1 MRSSTLWVAGA
12 TAVSIG
18 AATTAAAAGPLG
30 HQRLTAAPET
40 GSPAMSQPL
49 SASLAA
55 SRPDLGR
62 RKGNPGTAP
71 APVAKVVLTEASSGQ
86 AITVK
91 PGTEIDVS
99 LKPDSGQRWSRPR
112 SDHPQTVGGRHGG
125 RGWGGPGGRQA
136 TPDLGPGRRGDGST
150 HAVFLARG
158 TGDATLSSAERSGG
172 LLLLKPP
179 TTSRSWSVKVTVS
192 GPAPAGPKPKPGPFA
207 PAAVEPAAQ
216 AVPARVDASRLVT
229 PVAPVVQRLQVT
241 LPRL

>member
-1 MRSSTLWVAGA
+1 MRSSTLWIAGA

-30 HQRLTAAPET
+30 QHRLAAALET

-55 SRPDLGR
+55 SDPDLGR
-62 RKGNPGTAP
+62 RRGNPGTAP

-125 RGWGGPGGRQA
+125 WGWRGPGGRRA
-136 TPDLGPGRRGDGST
+136 TPDLGPGGRGDRST

-179 TTSRSWSVKVTVS
+179 TTTRSWSVKVTVS
-192 GPAPAGPKPKPGPFA
+192 GPVPAGPKPQPRPVA

-216 AVPARVDASRLVT
+216 AAPARVDVSGLVI

>member
-1 MRSSTLWVAGA
+1 MRSSTLWIAGA

-18 AATTAAAAGPLG
+18 AATAGPLV
-30 HQRLTAAPET
+30 HQRLAAASET

-49 SASLAA
+49 SASLTA
-55 SRPDLGR
+55 SDPGLGR
-62 RKGNPGTAP
+62 RKRNPGTAP
-71 APVAKVVLTEASSGQ
+71 APVAKIALTEASSGQ

-112 SDHPQTVGGRHGG
+112 SDHPQTVGGHHGG
-125 RGWGGPGGRQA
+125 WGRGGPGGRQA
-136 TPDLGPGRRGDGST
+136 TPDLGPGGRGDGRT

-158 TGDATLSSAERSGG
+158 SGAATLSSAERSGG

-192 GPAPAGPKPKPGPFA
+192 GPAPAGPKPKPRPFA

-216 AVPARVDASRLVT
+216 AAPARVDVSRLVT